1 MKVET
6 SEDSH
11 SAAKRK
17 GQILGISL
25 LGSGVVIAVIG
36 LVLFLSTAFPSITG
50 NMGFEDI
57 LGAFG
62 QSFIGSFIGLI
73 ILFVGS
79 VMVIIG
85 IYVLFFSNI
94 GKIASYVADETAP
107 ATTTMSGAV
116 TKGLREG
123 GGIPIDVSVTESKE
137 KIKIKCQNCGALN
150 DEDDTYC
157 SKCGESL

>member
-1 MKVET
+1 MN

-25 LGSGVVIAVIG
+25 LGVGGVITVLG
-36 LVLFLSTAFPSITG
+36 LILLISNLFPNITG
-50 NMGFEDI
+50 DMGFEDI
-57 LGAFG
+57 FGAMG
-62 QSFIGSFIGLI
+62 QSFIGSFISMI
-73 ILFVGS
+73 MLFVGG

-85 IYVLFFSNI
+85 IYILFFSNI
-94 GKIASYVADETAP
+94 GKIAAYVADETAP
-107 ATTTMSGAV
+107 ATTTVSSAV

-123 GGIPIDVSVTESKE
+123 GGIPIDVGDTE
-137 KIKIKCQNCGALN
+137 KIKIKCRNCGALN

-157 SKCGESL
+157 SKCGETL